1 MYGAVAD
8 WCEVLAQQ
16 IPAQASFSIEKSIAK
31 VTEQLNRPLALE
43 DVNTMMKPLETD
55 VPASRNRLRD
65 HHEKFENVSKEIKV
79 TQTCEIAG
87 FMRTVSP
94 GQCFKAIYDIDDG
107 VEEKLEHA
115 ESIHYTVTMMIL
127 SQWGGSVDVQSSKL
141 ESLIM
146 LNNMELRFK

>member
-1 MYGAVAD
+1 M
-8 WCEVLAQQ
+8 
-16 IPAQASFSIEKSIAK
+16 
-31 VTEQLNRPLALE
+31 TEQLNRPLALE

-127 SQWGGSVDVQSSKL
+127 SQWGGSVDAVFQFKVTYYA
-141 ESLIM
+141 EQYGIEIQVKFM
-146 LNNMELRFK
+146 LNNGSLSWIS